1 MCCILDSSLSTD
13 DNFNSLKYLLIDFSG
28 TLESW
33 SHFLYLGFFVGS
45 SKSQLGYKF
54 WEKWFFLYMINDLIY
69 KYII

>member
-1 MCCILDSSLSTD
+1 MAKIKLSSLATD

-33 SHFLYLGFFVGS
+33 SHFIYLGFFVES

-54 WEKWFFLYMINDLIY
+54 WEKWFSFFKIFFLVRLTS
-69 KYII
+69 